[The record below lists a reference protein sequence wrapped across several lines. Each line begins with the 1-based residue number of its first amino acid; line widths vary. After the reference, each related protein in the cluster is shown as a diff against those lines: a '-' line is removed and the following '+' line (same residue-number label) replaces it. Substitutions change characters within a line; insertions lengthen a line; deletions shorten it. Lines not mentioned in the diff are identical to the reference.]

1 MRLPAVSIVIPT
13 YLRPL
18 QLRNCLTA
26 ISTLRYDKSNFEVI
40 VVDDGGEQDLMPLIT
55 TFSDLNVSLVRQSN
69 QGPATARNVGV
80 SCAQGE
86 IVAFTDDDCLP
97 DENWLH
103 AMVSALED
111 NHQRVVGGRIEN
123 RLSDNLCSQASQSI
137 TEYLYD
143 FYALNHTEMRFFT
156 TNNLACF
163 IDGFRESGGFCT
175 QFFSNASEDRDFCNR
190 WLLAK
195 KELYYAPEAVVE
207 HAHELSVLSFW
218 RQHLNYGHGAY
229 TFHKLRATAQ
239 KKSLEIEP
247 FSFYTNLIASPFV
260 KNIDNPATV
269 SMLIFLSQVANAA
282 GFFMAQGKHQL
293 NMQKQRD
300 TSSTVTFEFQGTRR
314 SLELPAIS
322 HS

>member
-1 MRLPAVSIVIPT
+1 MRHPSVSIVIPT

-26 ISTLRYDKSNFEVI
+26 ISTLEYDKSNFEVI
-40 VVDDGGEQDLMPLIT
+40 VVDDGGNQDLSPLIQ
-55 TFSDLNVSLVRQSN
+55 TFSDLNISLVRQSN

-86 IVAFTDDDCLP
+86 IVAFTDDDCRP
-97 DENWLH
+97 GENWLQ
-103 AMVSALED
+103 ALVAALEN

-123 RLSDNLCSQASQSI
+123 KLSENLCSQASQSI

-163 IDGFRESGGFCT
+163 VDGFKESGGFCT

-195 KELYYAPEAVVE
+195 KELCYAPEATVE
-207 HAHELSVLSFW
+207 HAHELSLLSFW
-218 RQHLNYGHGAY
+218 RQHLNYGRGAY
-229 TFHKLRATAQ
+229 TFHKLRADAQ
-239 KKSLEIEP
+239 KKYLKIEP
-247 FSFYTNLIASPFV
+247 LSFYANLIGSPFV
-260 KNIDNPATV
+260 KKIDNPATV

-282 GFFMAQGKHQL
+282 GFFMAHGKHQL
-293 NMQKQRD
+293 NVQKRQ
-300 TSSTVTFEFQGTRR
+300 TSSMVTFEFEGTRR
-314 SLELPAIS
+314 TLELPAIS

>member
-1 MRLPAVSIVIPT
+1 MRHPAVSIVIPT
-13 YLRPL
+13 YLRPM

-26 ISTLRYDKSNFEVI
+26 ISTLNYDKSNFEVI
-40 VVDDGGEQDLMPLIT
+40 VVDDGGDQDLKPLIQ
-55 TFSDLNVSLVRQSN
+55 TFSDINISLVKQHN

-97 DENWLH
+97 GENWLE
-103 AMVSALED
+103 ALVKALES
-111 NHQRVVGGRIEN
+111 NHQRVVGGKIEN
-123 RLSDNLCSQASQSI
+123 KLSENLCSQASQSI

-163 IDGFRESGGFCT
+163 VDGFKESGGFCT

-195 KELYYAPEAVVE
+195 KELCYAPEAIVE
-207 HAHELSVLSFW
+207 HAHELSLHSFW

-229 TFHKLRATAQ
+229 TFHRLRAEAQ

-247 FSFYTNLIASPFV
+247 FSFYSNLIVSPFV
-260 KNIDNPATV
+260 KKLDNPTAV
-269 SMLIFLSQVANAA
+269 SILIFVSQVANAA
-282 GFFMAQGKHQL
+282 GFFMAHGKQHLSVQ
-293 NMQKQRD
+293 QKRD
-300 TSSTVTFEFQGTRR
+300 SSSTVTFEFEGTKR